1 MIFKLSLSSLKFEY
15 LVNICLIASMVSVI
29 APLMLLF
36 SLRFGIVSNLEEK
49 LVTDPRNLEI
59 RMMSGYQLDKSFF
72 EELKN
77 DPHIDFY
84 IPLTRSLSVTANVNF
99 KGKMI
104 TNLEAIPTKAGD
116 PLVIKSGIKG
126 ELQDD
131 EAYLSEQIA
140 QDLNIKV
147 GDKFKFVIS
156 RIKEGRTQ
164 NAIVQLTL
172 KGIIKKEYLKYKS
185 ILIPLT
191 PLIYMEDFRDG
202 YEPPIFSDGSAL
214 NEQRKYFAKARIYV
228 KTLDDVEIV
237 DKKLRAHYQITSAL
251 ESINNLKAICNV
263 LDFILTVISLVSIFG
278 GVIAICGLI
287 WTNLSRL
294 EKTFALLK
302 LTGLNKRQIM
312 LMVIFE
318 NLILSTTAYAIALG
332 LFATAKALFN
342 HYFSN
347 ILGQNTLV
355 SLLTINHMLIGFAL
369 SITICLVISIL
380 ICRFKILNLNIAN
393 SLRRM

>member
-1 MIFKLSLSSLKFEY
+1 
-15 LVNICLIASMVSVI
+15 
-29 APLMLLF
+29 
-36 SLRFGIVSNLEEK
+36 
-49 LVTDPRNLEI
+49 
-59 RMMSGYQLDKSFF
+59 MSGYQLDKSFF

-156 RIKEGRTQ
+156 RIREGRTQ

-302 LTGLNKRQIM
+302 LTGLNKKQIM

-369 SITICLVISIL
+369 STTICLVISIL

>member
-1 MIFKLSLSSLKFEY
+1 M
-15 LVNICLIASMVSVI
+15 
-29 APLMLLF
+29 
-36 SLRFGIVSNLEEK
+36 
-49 LVTDPRNLEI
+49 
-59 RMMSGYQLDKSFF
+59 
-72 EELKN
+72 
-77 DPHIDFY
+77 
-84 IPLTRSLSVTANVNF
+84 
-99 KGKMI
+99 
-104 TNLEAIPTKAGD
+104 
-116 PLVIKSGIKG
+116 
-126 ELQDD
+126 
-131 EAYLSEQIA
+131 
-140 QDLNIKV
+140 
-147 GDKFKFVIS
+147 
-156 RIKEGRTQ
+156 
-164 NAIVQLTL
+164 
-172 KGIIKKEYLKYKS
+172 
-185 ILIPLT
+185 
-191 PLIYMEDFRDG
+191 
-202 YEPPIFSDGSAL
+202 
-214 NEQRKYFAKARIYV
+214 
-228 KTLDDVEIV
+228 
-237 DKKLRAHYQITSAL
+237 
-251 ESINNLKAICNV
+251 
-263 LDFILTVISLVSIFG
+263 ISLVSIFG

-369 SITICLVISIL
+369 STTICLVISIL

>member
-1 MIFKLSLSSLKFEY
+1 
-15 LVNICLIASMVSVI
+15 
-29 APLMLLF
+29 
-36 SLRFGIVSNLEEK
+36 
-49 LVTDPRNLEI
+49 
-59 RMMSGYQLDKSFF
+59 
-72 EELKN
+72 
-77 DPHIDFY
+77 
-84 IPLTRSLSVTANVNF
+84 
-99 KGKMI
+99 
-104 TNLEAIPTKAGD
+104 
-116 PLVIKSGIKG
+116 
-126 ELQDD
+126 
-131 EAYLSEQIA
+131 
-140 QDLNIKV
+140 
-147 GDKFKFVIS
+147 
-156 RIKEGRTQ
+156 
-164 NAIVQLTL
+164 
-172 KGIIKKEYLKYKS
+172 
-185 ILIPLT
+185 
-191 PLIYMEDFRDG
+191 MEDFRDG

-214 NEQRKYFAKARIYV
+214 NEQRKFFAKARIYV

-302 LTGLNKRQIM
+302 LTGLNKKQIM

-369 SITICLVISIL
+369 STTICLVISIL

>member
-1 MIFKLSLSSLKFEY
+1 M
-15 LVNICLIASMVSVI
+15 
-29 APLMLLF
+29 
-36 SLRFGIVSNLEEK
+36 
-49 LVTDPRNLEI
+49 
-59 RMMSGYQLDKSFF
+59 DKSGEFKKYREKYNEF
-72 EELKN
+72 WYN
-77 DPHIDFY
+77 SY
-84 IPLTRSLSVTANVNF
+84 SV
-99 KGKMI
+99 K
-104 TNLEAIPTKAGD
+104 E
-116 PLVIKSGIKG
+116 
-126 ELQDD
+126 DD

-263 LDFILTVISLVSIFG
+263 LDFILTVISLV
-278 GVIAICGLI
+278 LI
-287 WTNLSRL
+287 YCLHCFWRS
-294 EKTFALLK
+294 
-302 LTGLNKRQIM
+302 M
-312 LMVIFE
+312 
-318 NLILSTTAYAIALG
+318 
-332 LFATAKALFN
+332 
-342 HYFSN
+342 
-347 ILGQNTLV
+347 
-355 SLLTINHMLIGFAL
+355 
-369 SITICLVISIL
+369 LVISSTL
-380 ICRFKILNLNIAN
+380 CN
-393 SLRRM
+393 SL